1 MFSGHKQKLNSRKV
15 TQQSKNQI
23 FQLIGDRESVS
34 DASEIYLKTDIVFIS
49 NVASNDNDLRNH
61 ICRSVRHHN
70 SQQALETSSE
80 KPSQGVMDLLITALV
95 FRFSSSTF
103 SWVTLYSSYS
113 INGGNKPVSTHSIQ
127 KHPSVFTIYYAINM
141 TALYSFVY
149 MHMHQEDR
157 KYFFS
162 VLLKVVTSLTTCGLL
177 L

>member
-23 FQLIGDRESVS
+23 LQLIGDRKSVS

-49 NVASNDNDLRNH
+49 NVVSNDNDLRNH
-61 ICRSVRHHN
+61 IRRSVRHHN

-80 KPSQGVMDLLITALV
+80 KPSQGVMDLLIMV
-95 FRFSSSTF
+95 NTF
-103 SWVTLYSSYS
+103 SWVTLYSRYN

-141 TALYSFVY
+141 TALY
-149 MHMHQEDR
+149 
-157 KYFFS
+157 
-162 VLLKVVTSLTTCGLL
+162 
-177 L
+177 